1 NAGTSI
7 RLMTSPSRCQTS
19 IWPKT
24 TYAAIGWARCKSNER
39 VVVTFLQRLGWNYC
53 RFRNSSCLSLS
64 TSRTKANL
72 STGPSL
78 RLTSRCLTASQRHDY
93 CYRCEKKPRRSG
105 AESDAVRLGYS
116 EPRTPTYRA
125 SGPWRSRPASPSGSV
140 PNDSSDSGNDG
151 PVDVGWLLRRGW
163 IF

>member
-1 NAGTSI
+1 ETFCQAGTALAANSI
-7 RLMTSPSRCQTS
+7 HRAPAAEGRNGETARSPPEAGLNRKDAG
-19 IWPKT
+19 IRPL
-24 TYAAIGWARCKSNER
+24 R
-39 VVVTFLQRLGWNYC
+39 
-53 RFRNSSCLSLS
+53 
-64 TSRTKANL
+64 L

-105 AESDAVRLGYS
+105 AESDAVGLGYS